1 MDATRFFN
9 SLTAYPPARRGET
22 RACLCRVEREAGR
35 ALLGELRRRPD
46 FAAQARSFD
55 LVKAPHHGSANVD
68 PDFLAAVRAPA
79 AVISVGADNDYG
91 HPAPSLLALLRQQ
104 GYATFRTDRDGDIAL
119 VSDASGVGIAARDR

>member
-1 MDATRFFN
+1 M
-9 SLTAYPPARRGET
+9 
-22 RACLCRVEREAGR
+22 
-35 ALLGELRRRPD
+35 
-46 FAAQARSFD
+46 
-55 LVKAPHHGSANVD
+55 VKAPHHGSANVD

-119 VSDASGVGIAARDR
+119 VSDASGVGIAVRDR